1 MTTVY
6 RHNFLSCLCWIFFSL
21 MFMFVQQG
29 KSFFHPSFVWL
40 IDFTPFH
47 HSPSLKIFSRAS
59 TNTRNRGTECK
70 LHGVKSSNYIFP
82 LDKGGKMWH
91 ISGRFQLEARKL
103 TRGMGSLRTFA
114 YSWNERKTAIGME
127 DKIIASPV
135 KVEWEWK
142 TRSSI
147 KN

>member
-1 MTTVY
+1 MFML
-6 RHNFLSCLCWIFFSL
+6 NIFFSY
-21 MFMFVQQG
+21 VYVCSAR
-29 KSFFHPSFVWL
+29 KVFFHPSFVWL

-59 TNTRNRGTECK
+59 TSTRNRGTECK

-82 LDKGGKMWH
+82 LDKGGKLWH

-103 TRGMGSLRTFA
+103 TRGMGSLRHLHIH
-114 YSWNERKTAIGME
+114 EMKG
-127 DKIIASPV
+127 KLQL
-135 KVEWEWK
+135 EWK
-142 TRSSI
+142 IKSSHPQWKLNGNEKLRSST